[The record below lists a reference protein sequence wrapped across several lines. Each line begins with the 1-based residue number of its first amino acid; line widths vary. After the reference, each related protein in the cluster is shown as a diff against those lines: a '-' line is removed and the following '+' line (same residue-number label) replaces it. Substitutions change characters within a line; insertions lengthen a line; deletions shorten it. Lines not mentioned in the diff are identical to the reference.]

1 MEEIRTIHEAKK
13 ALEKGIID
21 ELLQY
26 LKTGNRK
33 ISSGN
38 TYMDAYSIIR
48 ELADKGENQ
57 EKDLYD
63 YHNITIQKY
72 IEECYQLSKE
82 SPDQFVDKFIQQT
95 NNIYFFIY
103 WMNKIFS

>member
-1 MEEIRTIHEAKK
+1 MKGIRNIREAKK

-21 ELLQY
+21 KLFQY
-26 LKTGNRK
+26 LKTGNRN
-33 ISSGN
+33 ISPDN
-38 TYMDAYSIIR
+38 TMDAYSIIR

-72 IEECYQLSKE
+72 IEECYQLTKE
-82 SPDQFVDKFIQQT
+82 
-95 NNIYFFIY
+95 
-103 WMNKIFS
+103 